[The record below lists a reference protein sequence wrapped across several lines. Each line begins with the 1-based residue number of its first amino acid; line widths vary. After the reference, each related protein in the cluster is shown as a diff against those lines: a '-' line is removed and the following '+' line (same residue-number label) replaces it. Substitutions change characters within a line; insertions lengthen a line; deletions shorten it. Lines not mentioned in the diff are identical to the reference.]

1 MKKILICEDEKDT
14 REFLAKMLTR
24 NGYEVLCAGDGQT
37 ALTLTK
43 ENTPDLIITDIRLPK
58 IDGIDVVREIR
69 TFNKTV
75 KIIFLTAFESSEIQ
89 KEASRY
95 DISDYLTKPVS
106 FESLIAKV
114 KEIIG

>member
-1 MKKILICEDEKDT
+1 MKKILLCEDEKDAQ
-14 REFLAKMLTR
+14 EFLAKMLTR
-24 NGYEVLCAGDGQT
+24 NGYEVLCATDGQT
-37 ALTLTK
+37 ALTQTK
-43 ENTPDLIITDIRLPK
+43 ENPPDLIITDIRLPK

-95 DISDYLTKPVS
+95 DISDYLIKPVS

-114 KEIIG
+114 KQTVG